1 MRNGWRDLISAYR
14 GIFGVREGSGDG
26 GRDPERYE
34 GEKRVEMLLALK
46 NFGTK
51 KGELFG
57 PETLS
62 HKGFEA
68 IGSKQFWH

>member
-1 MRNGWRDLISAYR
+1 MKGRASRSA
-14 GIFGVREGSGDG
+14 GLFHWGGDDG
-26 GRDPERYE
+26 MVSYE